1 MTREL
6 KFRGAFCGIR
16 AWESRSGATS
26 SGFAASFALFF
37 SDKLACLA
45 IKLRRRI
52 HRPFMMTRATQGI
65 AFVFLTQ
72 FGFFK
77 REYVCHAW
85 TLTHL

>member
-1 MTREL
+1 V
-6 KFRGAFCGIR
+6 
-16 AWESRSGATS
+16 
-26 SGFAASFALFF
+26 FF

-52 HRPFMMTRATQGI
+52 HRPFMMTGATQGI

-77 REYVCHAW
+77 REYVCHA
-85 TLTHL
+85 